1 MIHYHQIRTI
11 VERNG
16 AVDRVRESKIGARLA
31 LIAGSYLLLVFVTP
45 LTMEPGTIPELSG
58 RANLID
64 YATVDGWGSWGNG
77 DNGEDSPVGHNQ
89 FIHGGVF
96 AWTEHGPLV
105 AIVYMIGDINC
116 HQKYDRSYEV
126 NGNQTAIC
134 ARDVGILLGFLAGA
148 IVWSRY
154 GLNRYS
160 IRDSFLSIL
169 PDKWVAPLYRTD
181 RRLIAMWAIIIAGL
195 APTGIDGFTQLLTDY
210 ESTNIVR
217 ILTGSTMGAALAWLI
232 AATICARGSDF
243 NNVGEVLLPAE
254 SRLKIR

>member
-1 MIHYHQIRTI
+1 M
-11 VERNG
+11 ERNG

>member
-1 MIHYHQIRTI
+1 M
-11 VERNG
+11 ERNG
-16 AVDRVRESKIGARLA
+16 AANRTREGKIGVRLA

-45 LTMEPGTIPELSG
+45 LTMEHGAIPELSG

-64 YATVDGWGSWGNG
+64 YATVDGWGSWGNA
-77 DNGEDSPVGHNQ
+77 DHGEDSPVGHNQ

-96 AWTEHGPLV
+96 AWSEHGPLV
-105 AIVYMIGDINC
+105 AFVYMIGDLNC

-134 ARDVGILLGFLAGA
+134 ARDIGILLGFVAGA
-148 IVWSRY
+148 IIWSRF

-160 IRDSFLSIL
+160 IRDSFLSLL
-169 PDKWVAPLYRTD
+169 PDKWIAPLYRSD
-181 RRLIAMWAIIIAGL
+181 RRLVAMWAIIVAGL
-195 APTGIDGFTQLLTDY
+195 APTGIDGFTQLLTGY

-217 ILTGSTMGAALAWLI
+217 LLTGSTAGAALAWLI

-243 NNVGEVLLPAE
+243 DNVGEVMLPAG
-254 SRLKIR
+254 SKLKIR

>member
-1 MIHYHQIRTI
+1 M
-11 VERNG
+11 ERNG
-16 AVDRVRESKIGARLA
+16 AADRVREGKIGARLA

-134 ARDVGILLGFLAGA
+134 ARDVGILLGFVAGA

-169 PDKWVAPLYRTD
+169 PDKWVAPLYKTD

-243 NNVGEVLLPAE
+243 DNVGEVLLPAE